1 MPPQTLRDARREG
14 RLREELS
21 DQAKESRGRLR
32 GLWRKYGAVGIGVY
46 FSIYF
51 GSIAFFYGVY
61 DYGVMTT
68 LPSGGAAVIERVSSR
83 DSARSGFA
91 PCTRGGFG
99 WKNDVCA
106 VLALVMARVGKLIA
120 RSRLLSWLFSVGL
133 FVWGVR
139 VSAMVFGWT
148 FCF

>member
-1 MPPQTLRDARREG
+1 MPSQTLRDARRDG

-32 GLWRKYGAVGIGVY
+32 GLWRKYGAVGIGCY

-68 LPSGGAAVIERVSSR
+68 LPSGGAAVIERVSR
-83 DSARSGFA
+83 LNCGFA
-91 PCTRGGFG
+91 LP
-99 WKNDVCA
+99 
-106 VLALVMARVGKLIA
+106 L
-120 RSRLLSWLFSVGL
+120 SLSWFFSWIFCFAWPCFML
-133 FVWGVR
+133 W
-139 VSAMVFGWT
+139 AFGWT
-148 FCF
+148 FGLMFTHAFYLCSASFFAGMTRL